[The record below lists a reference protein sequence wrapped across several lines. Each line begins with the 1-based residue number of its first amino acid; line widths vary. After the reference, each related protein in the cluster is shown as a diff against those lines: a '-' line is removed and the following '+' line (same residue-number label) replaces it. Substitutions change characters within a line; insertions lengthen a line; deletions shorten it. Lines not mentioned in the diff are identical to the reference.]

1 MKTIQAVYEDG
12 VFRPIGQ
19 VELPEKTTVEFEP
32 RVLESRQTTAML
44 EAFEILSQSFASGQT
59 DLAARHNEHQ
69 P

>member
-1 MKTIQAVYEDG
+1 MKTIQAVYKDG

-19 VELPEKTTVEFEP
+19 VALPEKTTVEFEP
-32 RVLESRQTTAML
+32 RVLEPQQSDAML
-44 EAFEILSQSFASGQT
+44 EAFEILSHSYDTGIS